1 MKKLFTTFVYL
12 LFVSFL
18 YSQVTLDDVSE
29 AKQFNKTTLKNNR
42 PNSSNWISFSSGFS
56 KNLDTDRDITG
67 QFHLGQFILSSDR
80 SSLISELT
88 YSHRYFLNSNNSLSF
103 DGGILFDYGKIS
115 YITDSNFYIP
125 PYFHSYSEMNISSCF
140 RILYNYHSERFSIN
154 TGFGTGLISFS
165 RYSISEDDDIYHRN
179 YFNDVGNRIRN
190 EFFGIIGLNIELNKN
205 NELGIRTYYQLLNEY
220 SLFYYG
226 KRVTFQLKYNHR
238 L

>member
-56 KNLDTDRDITG
+56 KNLDTEERY
-67 QFHLGQFILSSDR
+67 LPALILSSDR

-125 PYFHSYSEMNISSCF
+125 PYFHSNSEMNISSCF

-154 TGFGTGLISFS
+154 TGFGTGLISFA
-165 RYSISEDDDIYHRN
+165 RYSYSEDDDIYRSN
-179 YFNDVGNRIRN
+179 FRFIDVENRIRN

-205 NELGIRTYYQLLNEY
+205 NELGIRTYYQLLNES

>member
-12 LFVSFL
+12 LFVSIL

-56 KNLDTDRDITG
+56 KNLDTEERYIPA
-67 QFHLGQFILSSDR
+67 FILSSDR

-125 PYFHSYSEMNISSCF
+125 PYFHSNSEMNISSCF

-154 TGFGTGLISFS
+154 TGFGTGLISFA
-165 RYSISEDDDIYHRN
+165 RYSYSEDDDIYRSN
-179 YFNDVGNRIRN
+179 FRFIDVENRIRN

-205 NELGIRTYYQLLNEY
+205 NELGIRTYYQLLNES

>member
-56 KNLDTDRDITG
+56 KNLDTEERY
-67 QFHLGQFILSSDR
+67 LPAFILSSDR

-125 PYFHSYSEMNISSCF
+125 PYFYSNSEMNISSCF

-154 TGFGTGLISFS
+154 TGFGTGLISFA
-165 RYSISEDDDIYHRN
+165 RYSYSEDDDIYRSN
-179 YFNDVGNRIRN
+179 FLFIDVENRIRN

-205 NELGIRTYYQLLNEY
+205 NELGIRTYYQLLNES
-220 SLFYYG
+220 SLLYYG